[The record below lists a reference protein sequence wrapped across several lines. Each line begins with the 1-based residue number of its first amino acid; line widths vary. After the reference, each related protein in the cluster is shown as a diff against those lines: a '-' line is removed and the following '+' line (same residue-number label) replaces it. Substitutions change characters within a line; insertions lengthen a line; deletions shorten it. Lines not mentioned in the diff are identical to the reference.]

1 MRKSLQTLLFV
12 AICISLLMGGCTYR
26 SGPKKLG
33 KAEED
38 KQKYTINPNAATIIR
53 KAITKTEAQGR
64 KFWFNGWIVNKIQ
77 KRKTTSMYDGTF
89 VRGKGYL
96 VNARVLGQQ
105 FRYYRWGREAYMS
118 EGEEWVKAPPA
129 QEPPDPF
136 AGFSLMKPYANKA
149 RELPDEKVLGR
160 ECYVFEINLTGRE
173 VRKISE
179 TLMSASKKPLE
190 NLLLD
195 RLEMKYR
202 LWIGKYDNYIY
213 QIKTET
219 VMPVPQAGSM
229 YHEVY
234 FRFWDYN
241 SKSVTLPEPE
251 NIEKYL
257 KK

>member
-1 MRKSLQTLLFV
+1 MRKSLQALLFL
-12 AICISLLMGGCTYR
+12 AICISLLLGGCTYR

-33 KAEED
+33 VEEEGT
-38 KQKYTINPNAATIIR
+38 QEYSVNPRASAIIR
-53 KAITKTEAQGR
+53 KAITTTEQRGQ

-77 KRKTTSMYDGTF
+77 KRKTTSMYDGTY

-105 FRYYRWGREAYMS
+105 FRYYRWGKEAYMS
-118 EGEEWVKAPPA
+118 KEEEWVKAPPA

-136 AGFSLMKPYANKA
+136 AGFSRIKPYANKA
-149 RELPDEKVLGR
+149 RQLPDEKVLDR
-160 ECYVFEINLTGRE
+160 ECYVLEINLTGQE
-173 VRKISE
+173 VQNIFGSLRPASE
-179 TLMSASKKPLE
+179 KPLE

-202 LWIGKYDNYIY
+202 LWIGKKDNYIY

-241 SKSVTLPEPE
+241 SKSITLPKPE
-251 NIEKYL
+251 NITKYL